1 MGNAFQ
7 NNKGSVWKMKLLFL
21 SFWLNHPL
29 VYASDR
35 YQNDNFIEVEEIT
48 NKQESN
54 TRGIKYNAPSLIII
68 YIYIFYFYSLS
79 LLQTHTF
86 HALFLTWISPPPG
99 LCFRLSFEPI
109 LDWALM
115 FSFWVSIFL
124 SPPPGLWSLLSR
136 EPTLLVAVHFSFWDS
151 ICNSEELH

>member
-1 MGNAFQ
+1 
-7 NNKGSVWKMKLLFL
+7 MKLLFL

-68 YIYIFYFYSLS
+68 YIYILFLLSLS
-79 LLQTHTF
+79 LANSHIPCLIPYLDIATSGFVFQVVLR
-86 HALFLTWISPPPG
+86 ANLG
-99 LCFRLSFEPI
+99 L
-109 LDWALM
+109 
-115 FSFWVSIFL
+115 
-124 SPPPGLWSLLSR
+124 GLNVQLLGFN
-136 EPTLLVAVHFSFWDS
+136 LLVTTARLVVLVVKGANFAGCCPFQFLGFNLQQWGTSLTGGVLLIKWY
-151 ICNSEELH
+151 LR